1 VTTATLETPTR
12 SGSGE
17 DVPDLARVSSEVAA
31 WTQRDLR
38 WEELLEEAARL
49 GPDPAMEQL
58 SDAEVEAA
66 VCDLAAQLA
75 AMTCRWLGY
84 VAEFVVR
91 GIWADQGART
101 PAQWLSWKAGVAAS
115 TAREQVRVALR
126 LRELPGIHEAFAA
139 GRLSYS
145 KVRALT
151 RFAVP
156 ELEELLLRWSR
167 YATAAELERI
177 ATSFRTQQRRRGS
190 AANVDGSDARYGW
203 TQRFQDADTMVISIR
218 IPVEEGIELRDRLE
232 RRLHLAATA
241 DHASAETGTAPDG
254 AAGASAEATSGASAS
269 AEAGAAG
276 ASAEPAT
283 GPAGGSADPGR
294 DGRSASAEADDE
306 PPQVLYRATEAE
318 LVQELLHTVLAAAAD
333 EPADTSGLDR
343 HTLVIQ
349 TPHSAL
355 ADDAAGLVPVHDASG
370 RSRTMSPRVLRKLA
384 CEAGIVL
391 ATTDARGTPID
402 LGRRTRRLSAA
413 LRRALHLRDRT
424 CTFPGCHT
432 TRNLHA
438 HHVWHWADGG
448 PTDLANLVL
457 LCANHHRFVHDHV
470 WTIEVAAGGGH
481 RFTPPDGE
489 PVPRSDQLEAG
500 PAGLALVDPGPRP
513 TDALRPDH
521 WDGPRSADYDFI
533 LTVLE
538 QEFTRLVPD
547 LITRAA

>member
-1 VTTATLETPTR
+1 VTTATLETATR
-12 SGSGE
+12 SGPGQ
-17 DVPDLARVSSEVAA
+17 DAPDLERVASEVAA

-49 GPDPAMEQL
+49 GPDPAMERF

-126 LRELPGIHEAFAA
+126 LRELPGIHGAFAA

-177 ATSFRTQQRRRGS
+177 AASFRTQQRRRGS
-190 AANVDGSDARYGW
+190 GANVDGSDARYGW

-232 RRLHLAATA
+232 RRLHLATTA
-241 DHASAETGTAPDG
+241 DHASAEAGAGPAS
-254 AAGASAEATSGASAS
+254 AAGASAEA
-269 AEAGAAG
+269 
-276 ASAEPAT
+276 AT
-283 GPAGGSADPGR
+283 GPAGGSSVPGC

-318 LVQELLHTVLAAAAD
+318 LVQELLHTVLAVAAD

-349 TPHSAL
+349 TPHTAL
-355 ADDAAGLVPVHDASG
+355 AEDAEGLVPVRDASG
-370 RSRTMSPRVLRKLA
+370 RIRTMNPRVLRKLA

-391 ATTDARGTPID
+391 AATDGDGTPID

-424 CTFPGCHT
+424 CTFPGCHS

-457 LCANHHRFVHDHV
+457 LCARHHRFVHDHA
-470 WTIEVAAGGGH
+470 WAIEVAAGGGH
-481 RFTPPDGE
+481 RFAPSDGE

-538 QEFTRLVPD
+538 QEFTRLAPD
-547 LITRAA
+547 LVTHAA

>member
-1 VTTATLETPTR
+1 
-12 SGSGE
+12 
-17 DVPDLARVSSEVAA
+17 
-31 WTQRDLR
+31 LR
-38 WEELLEEAARL
+38 
-49 GPDPAMEQL
+49 
-58 SDAEVEAA
+58 
-66 VCDLAAQLA
+66 
-75 AMTCRWLGY
+75 
-84 VAEFVVR
+84 
-91 GIWADQGART
+91 
-101 PAQWLSWKAGVAAS
+101 
-115 TAREQVRVALR
+115 
-126 LRELPGIHEAFAA
+126 
-139 GRLSYS
+139 YS
-145 KVRALT
+145 
-151 RFAVP
+151 P
-156 ELEELLLRWSR
+156 
-167 YATAAELERI
+167 AAELERI

-190 AANVDGSDARYGW
+190 AANIDGSDARYGW

-241 DHASAETGTAPDG
+241 DHAAAEAGTEPAGAVGVSAETGAEPDG
-254 AAGASAEATSGASAS
+254 AAG
-269 AEAGAAG
+269 
-276 ASAEPAT
+276 
-283 GPAGGSADPGR
+283 GSAAPGC

-318 LVQELLHTVLAAAAD
+318 LVQELLHTVLAAADD
-333 EPADTSGLDR
+333 EPTDTSGLDR

-349 TPHSAL
+349 APSAAL
-355 ADDAAGLVPVHDASG
+355 AEDAEGLVPVHDASG
-370 RSRTMSPRVLRKLA
+370 RIRTMNPRVLRKLA

-391 ATTDARGTPID
+391 AATDEHGAPID
-402 LGRRTRRLSAA
+402 LGRRSRQLSAA

-457 LCANHHRFVHDHV
+457 LCANHHRFVHDHA
-470 WTIEVAAGGGH
+470 WAIEVAAGGGH

-489 PVPRSDQLEAG
+489 PVPRSDHLEAG

-538 QEFTRLVPD
+538 QEFTRLAPD
-547 LITRAA
+547 LLTHAA